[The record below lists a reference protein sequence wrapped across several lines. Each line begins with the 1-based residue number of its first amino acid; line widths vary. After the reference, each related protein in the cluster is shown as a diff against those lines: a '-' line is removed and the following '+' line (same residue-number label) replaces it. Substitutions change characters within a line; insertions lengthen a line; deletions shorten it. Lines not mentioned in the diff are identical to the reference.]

1 MIMIHGTVVEIAGAG
16 VLLRG
21 PSGSG
26 KSALALRL
34 IDMPGF
40 GIGQEVLRARLVADD
55 QIVIERTAKGLIA
68 RPPENLAG
76 LLEIRGLGIVKIA
89 HIAQVQ
95 LTLVVDLAPAPS
107 IARMPEPYEVV
118 TEIEAVTLRRMVLDG
133 ADAAAPAKIRANL
146 L

>member
-107 IARMPEPYEVV
+107 IARMPEPHEVV
-118 TEIEAVTLRRMVLDG
+118 TEIEAVALRRMVLDG